1 MTEDLIIG
9 EKEIVIPGQ
18 VIAESMEYLPGDN
31 VIREKEKLIATR
43 VGIVNVSGRLIKL
56 VPLAGPYVPKR
67 DDVVIGK
74 VTSIGFSGWR
84 VDIGWAFEA
93 NLSVKDA
100 VSDFVRKG
108 ADLTKYFDHG
118 DYVMTQIFNVASMK
132 IIDLTMRGPGLRK
145 LEDGRIIKV
154 GSTKVPRI
162 IGKQGSMISMIKE
175 HTGCKIL
182 VGQNGYIWLSGDD
195 PIKEDLAL
203 RAIYKVE
210 KESSM
215 SGLTD
220 TLKEFLEKENGL
232 REKI

>member
-162 IGKQGSMISMIKE
+162 IGKQGSMITMIKE